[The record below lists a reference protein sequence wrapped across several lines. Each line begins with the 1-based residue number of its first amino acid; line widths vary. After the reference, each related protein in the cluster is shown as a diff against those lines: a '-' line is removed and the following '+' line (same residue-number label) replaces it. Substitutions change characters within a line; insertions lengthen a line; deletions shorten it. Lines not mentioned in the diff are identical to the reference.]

1 VGSCVRPGDGAAAMT
16 FTDVLVQQVVNGL
29 ALGMMYALLAL
40 GFTMVYGIIELIN
53 FAHFSVF
60 MSGTFMG
67 LTILGFLG
75 FTGSSA
81 PLTGLA
87 LAGTLVL
94 LFAATMAATG
104 VLGVLIER
112 ICLRPM
118 RGVSGTAPMITT
130 LGVAFILINL
140 VLMIWGPQSKP
151 FPKIVPDRR
160 WAIGHAEVT
169 LAQMLLGVAGLV
181 LMVALNYLV
190 RRTALGKAMR
200 ATAQDMDA
208 AQMMGIDVDRII
220 VVTFFLGSALAGA
233 GSLFFGLY
241 YGFTA
246 FYIGYQ
252 TGLRAFTSAVL
263 GGIGN
268 IPGAVLGGLLIG
280 LIQSLGGQLL
290 EVRWTDVIIFSILIL
305 VMVFRPTGLL
315 GLQTPQKA

>member
-1 VGSCVRPGDGAAAMT
+1 MT
-16 FTDVLVQQVVNGL
+16 LVDVLLQQLVNGI

-60 MSGTFMG
+60 MTGTFVG
-67 LTILGFLG
+67 LLVLNALG

-81 PLTGLA
+81 ALTGVDLA
-87 LAGTLVL
+87 VTLVL
-94 LFAATMAATG
+94 VFGVTMLATG
-104 VLGVLIER
+104 GLGVLIER
-112 ICLRPM
+112 VCLRPV

-130 LGVAFILINL
+130 IGVAFILINV
-140 VLMIWGPQSKP
+140 VLLTMGPQTKP
-151 FPKIVPDRR
+151 FPRIIPDRR
-160 WAIGHAEVT
+160 WLVGQAEISLSQVLLVVT
-169 LAQMLLGVAGLV
+169 GLV
-181 LMVALNYLV
+181 LMVGLNYLV
-190 RRTALGKAMR
+190 RYTALGKAMR

-208 AQMMGIDVDRII
+208 ARMMGVDVDRVI
-220 VVTFFLGSALAGA
+220 VLTFFLGSALAGA
-233 GSLFFGLY
+233 GSLFFGFY

-268 IPGAVLGGLLIG
+268 IPGAVLGGLTIG

-290 EVRWTDVIIFSILIL
+290 EVKWTDVIIFSILIL
-305 VMVFRPTGLL
+305 VLVFRPAGLL
-315 GLQTPQKA
+315 GMQTPQKA

>member
-1 VGSCVRPGDGAAAMT
+1 MT
-16 FTDVLVQQVVNGL
+16 FTDVLIQQIVNGL

-60 MSGTFMG
+60 MSGTFIG
-67 LTILGFLG
+67 LIVLQMLG
-75 FTGSSA
+75 FTGESK
-81 PLTGLA
+81 GLFGFA
-87 LAGTLVL
+87 LVGTL
-94 LFAATMAATG
+94 LFVFIVTMISTG
-104 VLGVLIER
+104 ILGVAIER

-130 LGVAFILINL
+130 IGVAFVLINVVQL
-140 VLMIWGPQSKP
+140 TWGPQTKP
-151 FPKIVPDRR
+151 FPKIVPDIR
-160 WAIGHAEVT
+160 WAIGHAEVS
-169 LAQMLLGVAGLV
+169 LSQVLLFAAGLV
-181 LMVALNYLV
+181 LMLVLNYV
-190 RRTALGKAMR
+190 VKRTALGKAMR

-208 AQMMGIDVDRII
+208 AKMMGVDIDRII
-220 VVTFFLGSALAGA
+220 ILTFFLGSALAGA

-268 IPGAVLGGLLIG
+268 IPGAVIGGLIIG
-280 LIQSLGGQLL
+280 LIQALGGQLL
-290 EVRWTDVIIFSILIL
+290 EVKWTDVIIFSILIV
-305 VMVFRPTGLL
+305 VMVFRPTGLFGVL
-315 GLQTPQKA
+315 TPQKA